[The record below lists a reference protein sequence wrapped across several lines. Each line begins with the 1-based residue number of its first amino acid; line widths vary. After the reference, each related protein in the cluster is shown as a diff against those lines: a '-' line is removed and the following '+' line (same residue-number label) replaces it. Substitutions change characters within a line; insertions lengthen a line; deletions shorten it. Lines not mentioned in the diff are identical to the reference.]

1 MVVRRYNVRTVPDEN
16 VRVQREGTLVRLEVD
31 VPREA
36 IRAKEEQLVRALGQ
50 ELRIP
55 GFRPSKAP
63 KHLILRRYG
72 EEAFWKEVRGHLVE
86 EWLNRAIRELDLYP
100 VTTPKVETLEFVP
113 GETLRFRAEFE
124 VLPDF
129 TIPEGLSIVVDEPPP
144 AEVKEED
151 VAAVLADLKREA
163 STLIPKDGPA
173 GEGDVVHIK
182 RGEHIWEGLVSEQR
196 PIGRQLLGAKPGTR
210 VILTD
215 EEGRAE
221 EFEVVGV
228 YILKQPSEEDTAR
241 HYGKASWEELKEEV
255 RRELL
260 ARAEARRRDELR
272 RRVLDALA
280 EALNIPVPPGLLAKA
295 VEEEMARLPKKE
307 GMWAEVERI
316 VARRLRREILVHR
329 LSKEKGL
336 APSAEEVRRLAQEEG
351 ENEEAVHARLS
362 MERVAD
368 WVLANLRRQP

>member
-1 MVVRRYNVRTVPDEN
+1 MVVRRYNVSTVPYEN

-36 IRAKEEQLVRALGQ
+36 IRAREEQLLRALGQ

-63 KHLILRRYG
+63 RHLVLRRFG
-72 EEAFWKEVRGHLVE
+72 EEAFWREVRGNLVE
-86 EWLNRAIRELDLYP
+86 EWLNQAIRELDLHP

-113 GETLRFRAEFE
+113 GEALRFRAEFE
-124 VLPDF
+124 VLPEF

-151 VAAVLADLKREA
+151 VAAVLADLQREA

-215 EEGRAE
+215 EEGRTE

-228 YILKQPSEEDTAR
+228 YTLKPPSEEDTAR

-272 RRVLDALA
+272 RRGLDALA
-280 EALNIPVPPGLLAKA
+280 EALNIPVPPGLLAKT
-295 VEEEMARLPKKE
+295 VEEEMARLPKNE
-307 GMWAEVERI
+307 GVRAEVERI

-362 MERVAD
+362 VERVAD

>member
-1 MVVRRYNVRTVPDEN
+1 MVVRRYNVSTVPYEN
-16 VRVQREGTLVRLEVD
+16 VLVQREGTLVRLEVA

-36 IRAKEEQLVRALGQ
+36 IRAREEQLLRALGQ

-63 KHLILRRYG
+63 KHLVLRRYG
-72 EEAFWKEVRGHLVE
+72 EEAFWKEVRGNLVE
-86 EWLNRAIRELDLYP
+86 EWLNQAIRELDLHP

-113 GETLRFRAEFE
+113 GESLRFRAEFE
-124 VLPDF
+124 VLPEF
-129 TIPEGLSIVVDEPPP
+129 TIPEGLSIVVEEPPP

-173 GEGDVVHIK
+173 GEGDVVHLK
-182 RGEHIWEGLVSEQR
+182 RGDHIWEGLASEQR
-196 PIGRQLLGAKPGTR
+196 PIGRQLLGAKPGTK

-228 YILKQPSEEDTAR
+228 YTLKPPSEEETAR
-241 HYGKASWEELKEEV
+241 HYGKTSWEELKEEV

-260 ARAEARRRDELR
+260 ARAEAQRRDELR
-272 RRVLDALA
+272 RRGLDALA
-280 EALNIPVPPGLLAKA
+280 EALNIPVPPGLLATT

-307 GMWAEVERI
+307 GVRAEVERI
-316 VARRLRREILVHR
+316 VTRRLRREILVHR

-336 APSAEEVRRLAQEEG
+336 APSAGEVRRLAQEEG
-351 ENEEAVHARLS
+351 ENEEAIHARLS
-362 MERVAD
+362 VECVAD
-368 WVLANLRRQP
+368 WVLENLRRHP